1 MDGPADFMLPP
12 VMRKDQFYQRI
23 LAFGDIVAVHHIDLA
38 VVAADRPVKCEHDG
52 VKDRCFS
59 RAGISGDQV
68 QAVP

>member
-1 MDGPADFMLPP
+1 MLPP

-23 LAFGDIVAVHHIDLA
+23 LVFGDIVTVHHIDLA
-38 VVAADRPVKCEHDG
+38 VVAADRPVKREHDG

-59 RAGISGDQV
+59 RAGISGDQI